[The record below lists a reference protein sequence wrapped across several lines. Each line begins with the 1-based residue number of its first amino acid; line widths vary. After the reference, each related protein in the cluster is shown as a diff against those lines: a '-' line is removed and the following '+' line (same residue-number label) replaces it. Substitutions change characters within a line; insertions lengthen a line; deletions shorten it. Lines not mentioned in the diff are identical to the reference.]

1 MPLNF
6 RPNPTRVTNTTV
18 SDEMKLSHLYLN
30 FQDDQSYPQDIWKDK
45 RLLRHFQIN
54 QKGS

>member
-6 RPNPTRVTNTTV
+6 RPNPTGVTNTTV
-18 SDEMKLSHLYLN
+18 SDEMKLSHLN
-30 FQDDQSYPQDIWKDK
+30 FQDDQSYPQDIWKDQ

>member
-18 SDEMKLSHLYLN
+18 SDEMKLSLN
-30 FQDDQSYPQDIWKDK
+30 FQDDQSYPQDIWKDQ

-54 QKGS
+54 QTGS